1 VSGAVLFLITAR
13 GGSKGLPGKN
23 LRTVGGLPL
32 VGRTARTA
40 RQAARRLLGTG
51 HRVLCSTDSPEIA
64 AAAKAWGAEVPFLR
78 PAELATDTADSSV
91 VALHALDWFAARGER
106 FAALALLQPTTPL
119 TTADDLVGAVRLFQ
133 DVKGASVATVSPG
146 HHPYWTY
153 HLEEGRLRPA
163 VPTQRDVL
171 RRQDVPACF
180 ALNGAAFVIDPDT
193 LRRTMRFVE
202 PEGTLGFVMPAE
214 RGIDIDGGA
223 DLRHCEAVLAGQAPP
238 TVRVGTRAI
247 GPGAPCFVI
256 AEAGVNHNGETA
268 LAHRLVDA
276 AAEAGADAVKF
287 QTFRADALAAAGAP
301 LAEYQERSVTA
312 NDQQRMLEKLVL
324 SDGAHRELKAHAEER
339 GLVFLSSPFDEGS
352 ADFLDGLG
360 VAAFKIPSG
369 EVTNHPFLAHVA
381 AKGRPLLVST
391 GMCDLPE
398 VGAAVDAIREA
409 GDPPLALFHCVSSY
423 PAAAADANLRAM
435 ETLSRA
441 FGVPVGWSDHT
452 EGPEA
457 TLAAVARGAGM
468 VERHLTLD
476 RSLPGPDHRASLEP
490 DDFARM
496 TRSIRVVEE
505 ALGTGEK
512 TPRPSEREIAA
523 VARKSLHWRVALT
536 AGARVEPQHVVALRP
551 GTGVPP
557 SEQAALVG
565 ARLRRDVRAG
575 AMVERDDVEAAR

>member
-1 VSGAVLFLITAR
+1 MSGAVLFLITAR

-23 LRTVGGLPL
+23 LRPVGGIPI
-32 VGRTARTA
+32 VGRAARTA
-40 RQAARRLLGTG
+40 RLAAGRLDGAG
-51 HRVLCSTDSPEIA
+51 HRVVCSTDSPEIA
-64 AAAKAWGAEVPFLR
+64 AAARAWGAEVPFQR
-78 PAELATDTADSSV
+78 PAELATDAADSSV
-91 VALHALDWFAARGER
+91 VAIHALDWYQARGER

-119 TTADDLVGAVRLFQ
+119 TIPDDLVGAVRLFQ
-133 DVKGASVATVSPG
+133 EGKGASVATVSPG

-153 HLEEGRLRPA
+153 HLDGGRLKPA
-163 VPTQRDVL
+163 VPTEREIL
-171 RRQDVPACF
+171 RRQDVAACY
-180 ALNGAAFVIDPDT
+180 ALNGAAFVVDPQT
-193 LRRTMRFVE
+193 FRKTRRFVE

-214 RGIDIDGGA
+214 RGIDVDTEA
-223 DLRHCEAVLAGQAPP
+223 DLRHCEAILAGQAAPA
-238 TVRVGTRAI
+238 VHVGAKTI
-247 GPGAPCFVI
+247 GPQAPCFVI
-256 AEAGVNHNGETA
+256 AEAGVNHNGDTA

-276 AAEAGADAVKF
+276 AAETGADAVKF
-287 QTFRADALAAAGAP
+287 QTFRPESLAAAGAP
-301 LAEYQERSVTA
+301 LAEYQERAVKA
-312 NDQQRMLEKLVL
+312 DDQQKMLAKLAL
-324 SDGAHRELKAHAEER
+324 SESAHRELKTHAEER
-339 GLVFLSSPFDEGS
+339 GLVFLSSPFDEAS
-352 ADFLDGLG
+352 ADFLDALG

-381 AKGRPLLVST
+381 RKGRPMLVST

-457 TLAAVARGAGM
+457 TLAAVARGARM

-536 AGARVEPQHVVALRP
+536 AGARVEPEHVVALRP